1 MNQGPIHREVAN
13 VGSTTGRFKRRKLR
27 RCHYFSQDVQVRL
40 VGLETGE
47 RQQFGIADRCGSCSL
62 FQRQRPA
69 VSRGLTTSLTD
80 ICPETDIRLEGVIFA
95 MILSTMLPESGFQ
108 MAASTN
114 LTVVLTI

>member
-40 VGLETGE
+40 IGLETGE

-69 VSRGLTTSLTD
+69 VSRGLTTSLAG
-80 ICPETDIRLEGVIFA
+80 IRLEGVIFA